1 MTSLNFFIKPMT
13 VELAAR
19 TLLVHNSVG
28 ICFYLTTGR
37 SPFSLSHTL
46 GLANKLQWYKPVLTG
61 NDVDTL
67 QANKIL
73 WLATSMWSHGLNT
86 LDLNMLHLRLASMPK
101 SDQMQCMN
109 NVLRFFNRARYV
121 SNKLERCNLMQMND
135 AIPRD
140 VMMRLQ
146 SSLASLET
154 ALLDKDPLMPQHLR
168 NTHSILIS
176 YPESVH
182 LLDDNE
188 IARIIDAAEIHT
200 KTEIVKA
207 AAAGKGAGSRKKVSA
222 EDL

>member
-1 MTSLNFFIKPMT
+1 MT

-37 SPFSLSHTL
+37 SPLSLSHTL

-67 QANKIL
+67 HANKIL
-73 WLATSMWSHGLNT
+73 GLATSLWSHGLNK
-86 LDLNMLHLRLASMPK
+86 LDLNMLHLRLASMPE
-101 SDQMQCMN
+101 SAQMQCMN
-109 NVLRFFNRARYV
+109 NVLRFLNRARYV

-135 AIPRD
+135 AIPKD

-154 ALLDKDPLMPQHLR
+154 SLLEKDPMLSQHLR

-207 AAAGKGAGSRKKVSA
+207 AAAGKGATRKKVTA
-222 EDL
+222 DDL

>member
-1 MTSLNFFIKPMT
+1 MTSLNLFIKPLT

-19 TLLVHNSVG
+19 TLLSHNSRG
-28 ICFYLTTGR
+28 IALYLTTGK
-37 SPFSLSHTL
+37 SPFALSFIL
-46 GLANKLQWYKPVLTG
+46 GLSTKLQWYKPVLTG

-67 QANKIL
+67 HANKIL
-73 WLATSMWSHGLNT
+73 GLATSLWSHGLNK
-86 LDLNMLHLRLASMPK
+86 LDLNMLHLRLASMPE
-101 SDQMQCMN
+101 SAQMDCMN
-109 NVLRFFNRARYV
+109 NVLRFLNRARYV

-135 AIPRD
+135 AIPKD

-146 SSLASLET
+146 SSLASLE
-154 ALLDKDPLMPQHLR
+154 ASLLEKDPMLSQHLR

-207 AAAGKGAGSRKKVSA
+207 AAAGKGATRKKVTA
-222 EDL
+222 DDL

>member
-1 MTSLNFFIKPMT
+1 VTPLNLFIKPLT

-19 TLLVHNSVG
+19 TLLAHNSRG
-28 ICFYLTTGR
+28 IALYLTTGK
-37 SPFSLSHTL
+37 SPFALSFIL
-46 GLANKLQWYKPVLTG
+46 GLSTKVQWYKPVLTG

-67 QANKIL
+67 HANKIL
-73 WLATSMWSHGLNT
+73 GLATSLWSHGLNK
-86 LDLNMLHLRLASMPK
+86 LDLNMLHLRLASMPE
-101 SDQMQCMN
+101 SAQMNCMN
-109 NVLRFFNRARYV
+109 NVLRFLNRARFV
-121 SNKLERCNLMQMND
+121 SNKLERCNLMQMTD
-135 AIPRD
+135 AIPKD

-146 SSLASLET
+146 TSLASLET
-154 ALLDKDPLMPQHLR
+154 SLLDKDPMLSQHLR

-207 AAAGKGAGSRKKVSA
+207 AAAGKGATRKKVTA
-222 EDL
+222 DDL